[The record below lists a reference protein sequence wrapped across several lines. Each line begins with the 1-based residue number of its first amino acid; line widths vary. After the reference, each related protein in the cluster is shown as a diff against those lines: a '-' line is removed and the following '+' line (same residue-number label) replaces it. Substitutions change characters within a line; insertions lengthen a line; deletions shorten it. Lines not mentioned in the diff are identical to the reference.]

1 MAPKNWTWKKL
12 FSSNQRKTLGRLLP
26 RIWSQPAHH
35 LKQLSYQKYPLC
47 LFILLFNVQKIHP
60 LQDFQVL
67 QVLCQIFLLFFFNI
81 DFTIFFL
88 CLFSASN
95 VSFNDDEPLDLVH
108 IGQLEELVELKLKS
122 ASGKLEIDDFS
133 QSLQEFAAMKSET
146 MTKFVSTLLPLY
158 GFFFFTKIFIFFL
171 GPSLRAISSTR
182 EFANNM
188 PIEHVAIPWIG

>member
-12 FSSNQRKTLGRLLP
+12 FSSNQKKTLGKLLP
-26 RIWSQPAHH
+26 RIWSQPALP
-35 LKQLSYQKYPLC
+35 LKQLSYQKSPLC

-67 QVLCQIFLLFFFNI
+67 QVLFQNFSTFFFFNI

-95 VSFNDDEPLDLVH
+95 VCFNDDEPLDLVH

-146 MTKFVSTLLPLY
+146 MTKFVSTFLP
-158 GFFFFTKIFIFFL
+158 FFWRIFFTKIFIIF
-171 GPSLRAISSTR
+171 RAFSPCNL
-182 EFANNM
+182 FN
-188 PIEHVAIPWIG
+188 

>member
-1 MAPKNWTWKKL
+1 M
-12 FSSNQRKTLGRLLP
+12 
-26 RIWSQPAHH
+26 
-35 LKQLSYQKYPLC
+35 
-47 LFILLFNVQKIHP
+47 QKIHP

-67 QVLCQIFLLFFFNI
+67 QVLFQNFFTFFFFNI
-81 DFTIFFL
+81 DFFFL

-146 MTKFVSTLLPLY
+146 MTKFVSIFYLLSCNL
-158 GFFFFTKIFIFFL
+158 FNKIFIF
-171 GPSLRAISSTR
+171 
-182 EFANNM
+182 
-188 PIEHVAIPWIG
+188 

>member
-1 MAPKNWTWKKL
+1 MCKRFTHY
-12 FSSNQRKTLGRLLP
+12 KTFKFYRY
-26 RIWSQPAHH
+26 SCKH
-35 LKQLSYQKYPLC
+35 
-47 LFILLFNVQKIHP
+47 FLLF
-60 LQDFQVL
+60 
-67 QVLCQIFLLFFFNI
+67 FFFNI

-146 MTKFVSTLLPLY
+146 MTKFVSTYISTLFLTN
-158 GFFFFTKIFIFFL
+158 FFHQNFHFFL
-171 GPSLRAISSTR
+171 RAFSPCNL
-182 EFANNM
+182 FN
-188 PIEHVAIPWIG
+188 

>member
-1 MAPKNWTWKKL
+1 M
-12 FSSNQRKTLGRLLP
+12 
-26 RIWSQPAHH
+26 
-35 LKQLSYQKYPLC
+35 
-47 LFILLFNVQKIHP
+47 QKIPP

-67 QVLCQIFLLFFFNI
+67 QVLFQSFFFTFFNF

-88 CLFSASN
+88 ITASN

-146 MTKFVSTLLPLY
+146 MTKFVSTLLLS
-158 GFFFFTKIFIFFL
+158 FTDF
-171 GPSLRAISSTR
+171 
-182 EFANNM
+182 
-188 PIEHVAIPWIG
+188 

>member
-1 MAPKNWTWKKL
+1 MNRNGTKKL
-12 FSSNQRKTLGRLLP
+12 NLKKIVFVKSEEDTWEAFAKDLVAASTSLETIELPKISTVSLHTIVQCAKDSPITRLSSFTGTL
-26 RIWSQPAHH
+26 SN
-35 LKQLSYQKYPLC
+35 
-47 LFILLFNVQKIHP
+47 FFT
-60 LQDFQVL
+60 
-67 QVLCQIFLLFFFNI
+67 FFFNI

-146 MTKFVSTLLPLY
+146 MTKFVSTFLPC
-158 GFFFFTKIFIFFL
+158 F
-171 GPSLRAISSTR
+171 
-182 EFANNM
+182 
-188 PIEHVAIPWIG
+188 